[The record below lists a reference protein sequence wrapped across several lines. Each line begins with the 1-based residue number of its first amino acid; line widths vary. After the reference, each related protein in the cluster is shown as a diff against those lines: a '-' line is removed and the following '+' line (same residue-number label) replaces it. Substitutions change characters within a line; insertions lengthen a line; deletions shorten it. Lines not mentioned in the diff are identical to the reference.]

1 MKYIIDEKV
10 CKKHNLTI
18 NKNLSLL
25 LLKSCDGK
33 YSDVISKLIKE
44 EKLIEPN
51 ILDSDNTDCLYLTP
65 HQNDEVSSVVLESDN
80 SVPDKDRIEN
90 LVNKMR
96 ELFPK
101 GMKIGNSAWRGN
113 VRELKLRMQKFF
125 KLYGDYSDEA
135 ILKATKAYVDSFNGN
150 YTYMRI
156 LKYFILKSEIK
167 QHQNDVGEVVSQ
179 VEDVSELANI
189 LENPEEA
196 LVKRTRLI
204 QL

>member
-1 MKYIIDEKV
+1 MKYVIDEKV
-10 CKKHNLTI
+10 CKKHNLTLSEVLA
-18 NKNLSLL
+18 LSLVRST
-25 LLKSCDGK
+25 KNVD
-33 YSDVISKLIKE
+33 
-44 EKLIEPN
+44 KLIESLVKCEKLVKGDMFSEN
-51 ILDSDNTDCLYLTP
+51 EYLITQRWSDELDAVL
-65 HQNDEVSSVVLESDN
+65 LESDTTIP
-80 SVPDKDRIEN
+80 SSDRIES
-90 LVNKMR
+90 LVSKMR

-101 GMKIGNSAWRGN
+101 GMKVGNSAWRGN

-167 QHQNDVGEVVSQ
+167 QHQNDIGEVVSQ

-204 QL
+204 

>member
-10 CKKHNLTI
+10 CEKHNLTI
-18 NKNLSLL
+18 TEVLCLL
-25 LLKSCDGK
+25 FLKSCDGN
-33 YSDVISKLIKE
+33 YSDVVSKLIKE
-44 EKLIEPN
+44 EKIIESN
-51 ILDSDNTDCLYLTP
+51 TLDSNNIDYLYLTP
-65 HQNDEVSSVVLESDN
+65 HWDDEVSSIILESDN
-80 SVPDKDRIEN
+80 SIPDKDRIEN

-125 KLYGDYSDEA
+125 KMYGDYSDEA

-167 QHQNDVGEVVSQ
+167 QHQNDLGEVISQ

-204 QL
+204 

>member
-10 CKKHNLTI
+10 CEKHNLTI
-18 NKNLSLL
+18 TEVLCLL
-25 LLKSCDGK
+25 FLKSCDGN
-33 YSDVISKLIKE
+33 YSDVVSKLIKE
-44 EKLIEPN
+44 EKIIELNIPN
-51 ILDSDNTDCLYLTP
+51 SNNVDYLYLTS
-65 HQNDEVSSVVLESDN
+65 HWDDEVSSIILESDN

-125 KLYGDYSDEA
+125 KMYGDYSDEA

-167 QHQNDVGEVVSQ
+167 QHQNDLGEVVSQ

-189 LENPEEA
+189 LDNPEEA

-204 QL
+204 

>member
-10 CKKHNLTI
+10 CEKHNLTI
-18 NKNLSLL
+18 TEVLCLL
-25 LLKSCDGK
+25 FLKSCDGN
-33 YSDVISKLIKE
+33 YSDVVSKLIKE
-44 EKLIEPN
+44 EKIIESN
-51 ILDSDNTDCLYLTP
+51 ILDSNNADYLYLTP
-65 HQNDEVSSVVLESDN
+65 HWDDEVSSIILESDN

-125 KLYGDYSDEA
+125 KMYGDYSDEA

-167 QHQNDVGEVVSQ
+167 QHQNEMGEVVSQ

-189 LENPEEA
+189 LDNPEEA
-196 LVKRTRLI
+196 LIKRTRLI
-204 QL
+204 

>member
-18 NKNLSLL
+18 TEVLCLL
-25 LLKSCDGK
+25 FLKSCDGN
-33 YSDVISKLIKE
+33 YSDVVSKLIKE
-44 EKLIEPN
+44 EKIIESN
-51 ILDSDNTDCLYLTP
+51 TLDSNNIDYLYLTP
-65 HQNDEVSSVVLESDN
+65 HWDDEVSSIILESDN

-204 QL
+204 

>member
-10 CKKHNLTI
+10 CEKHNLTI
-18 NKNLSLL
+18 TEVLCLL
-25 LLKSCDGK
+25 FLKSCDGN
-33 YSDVISKLIKE
+33 YSDVVSKLIKE
-44 EKLIEPN
+44 EKIIESNTP
-51 ILDSDNTDCLYLTP
+51 DSNNVDYLYLTP
-65 HQNDEVSSVVLESDN
+65 HWDDEVSSIILESDN

-125 KLYGDYSDEA
+125 KMYGDYSDEA

-167 QHQNDVGEVVSQ
+167 QHQNDLGEVVSQ
-179 VEDVSELANI
+179 VEDVSELANM
-189 LENPEEA
+189 LDNPEEA

-204 QL
+204 

>member
-10 CKKHNLTI
+10 CEKHNLTI
-18 NKNLSLL
+18 TEVLCLL
-25 LLKSCDGK
+25 FLKSCDGN
-33 YSDVISKLIKE
+33 YSDVVSKLIKE
-44 EKLIEPN
+44 EKIIESN
-51 ILDSDNTDCLYLTP
+51 TLDSNNIDYLYLTP
-65 HQNDEVSSVVLESDN
+65 HWDAEVSSIILESDN

-125 KLYGDYSDEA
+125 KMYGDYSDEA

-156 LKYFILKSEIK
+156 LKYFILKFEIK
-167 QHQNDVGEVVSQ
+167 QHQNDLGEVISQ
-179 VEDVSELANI
+179 VEDVSELANM
-189 LENPEEA
+189 LDNPEEA

-204 QL
+204 

>member
-10 CKKHNLTI
+10 CEKHNLTI
-18 NKNLSLL
+18 TEVLCLL
-25 LLKSCDGK
+25 FLKSCDGN
-33 YSDVISKLIKE
+33 YSDVVSKLIKE
-44 EKLIEPN
+44 EKIIESN
-51 ILDSDNTDCLYLTP
+51 TLDSNNIDYLYLTP
-65 HQNDEVSSVVLESDN
+65 HWDDEVSSIILESDN

-125 KLYGDYSDEA
+125 KMYGDYSDEA

-167 QHQNDVGEVVSQ
+167 QHQNDLGEVISQ
-179 VEDVSELANI
+179 VEDVSELANM
-189 LENPEEA
+189 LDNPEEA

-204 QL
+204 

>member
-10 CKKHNLTI
+10 CEKHNLTI
-18 NKNLSLL
+18 TEVLCLL
-25 LLKSCDGK
+25 FLKSCDGN
-33 YSDVISKLIKE
+33 YSDVVSKLIKE
-44 EKLIEPN
+44 EKIIESN
-51 ILDSDNTDCLYLTP
+51 TLDSNNIDYLYLTP
-65 HQNDEVSSVVLESDN
+65 HWDAEVSSIILESDN

-125 KLYGDYSDEA
+125 KMYGDYSDEA

-167 QHQNDVGEVVSQ
+167 QHQNDLGEVISQ
-179 VEDVSELANI
+179 VEDVSELANM
-189 LENPEEA
+189 LDNPEEA

-204 QL
+204 

>member
-1 MKYIIDEKV
+1 
-10 CKKHNLTI
+10 
-18 NKNLSLL
+18 
-25 LLKSCDGK
+25 
-33 YSDVISKLIKE
+33 
-44 EKLIEPN
+44 
-51 ILDSDNTDCLYLTP
+51 
-65 HQNDEVSSVVLESDN
+65 
-80 SVPDKDRIEN
+80 
-90 LVNKMR
+90 MR

-156 LKYFILKSEIK
+156 LKYFILKSEVK
-167 QHQNDVGEVVSQ
+167 QHQNEMGEIVSQ
-179 VEDVSELANI
+179 VEDVSELANM
-189 LENPEEA
+189 LDNPEEA

-204 QL
+204 

>member
-10 CKKHNLTI
+10 CEKHNLTI
-18 NKNLSLL
+18 TEVLCLL
-25 LLKSCDGK
+25 FLKSCDGN
-33 YSDVISKLIKE
+33 YSDVVSKLIKE
-44 EKLIEPN
+44 EKLVEPN
-51 ILDSDNTDCLYLTP
+51 ILDSDNADCLYLTP
-65 HQNDEVSSVVLESDN
+65 HWDDEISSVVLESDN

-150 YTYMRI
+150 YIYMRI

-167 QHQNDVGEVVSQ
+167 QHQNDAGEVVSQ

-204 QL
+204 

>member
-10 CKKHNLTI
+10 CEKHNLTI
-18 NKNLSLL
+18 TEVLCLL
-25 LLKSCDGK
+25 FLKSCDGN
-33 YSDVISKLIKE
+33 YSDVVSKLIKE
-44 EKLIEPN
+44 EKIIESN
-51 ILDSDNTDCLYLTP
+51 TLDSNNVDYLYLTP
-65 HQNDEVSSVVLESDN
+65 HWDDEVSSIILESDN

-125 KLYGDYSDEA
+125 KMYGDYSDEA

-167 QHQNDVGEVVSQ
+167 QHQNDLGEVISQ
-179 VEDVSELANI
+179 VEDVSELANM
-189 LENPEEA
+189 LDNPEEA

-204 QL
+204 

>member
-10 CKKHNLTI
+10 CEKHNLTI
-18 NKNLSLL
+18 TEVLCLL
-25 LLKSCDGK
+25 FLKSCDGN
-33 YSDVISKLIKE
+33 YSDVVSKLIKE
-44 EKLIEPN
+44 EKIIESN
-51 ILDSDNTDCLYLTP
+51 TLDSNNVDYLYLTP
-65 HQNDEVSSVVLESDN
+65 HWDDEVSSIILESDN
-80 SVPDKDRIEN
+80 SIPDKDRIEN

-125 KLYGDYSDEA
+125 KMYGDYSDEA

-167 QHQNDVGEVVSQ
+167 QHQNDLGEVISQ

-204 QL
+204 

>member
-10 CKKHNLTI
+10 CEKHNLT
-18 NKNLSLL
+18 LTEVLCLL
-25 LLKSCDGK
+25 FLKSCDGK
-33 YSDVISKLIKE
+33 SSELITKLISE
-44 EKLIEPN
+44 EKLTVDTNGE
-51 ILDSDNTDCLYLTP
+51 DNYYFLTQ
-65 HQNDEVSSVVLESDN
+65 HWDDEVSSVILESDN
-80 SVPDKDRIEN
+80 SLPDKDRIEN

-125 KLYGDYSDEA
+125 KLYGNYPDEA

-167 QHQNDVGEVVSQ
+167 QHQNDLGEVVSQ

-189 LENPEEA
+189 LDNPEEA

-204 QL
+204 

>member
-18 NKNLSLL
+18 TEVLCLL
-25 LLKSCDGK
+25 FLKSCDGK
-33 YSDVISKLIKE
+33 YLDVISKLIKE
-44 EKLIEPN
+44 EKLVEPN
-51 ILDSDNTDCLYLTP
+51 ILDSDNADCLYLTP
-65 HQNDEVSSVVLESDN
+65 HWDDEVSSVVLESDN

-167 QHQNDVGEVVSQ
+167 QHQNDIGEVVSQ

-204 QL
+204 

>member
-10 CKKHNLTI
+10 CEKHNLT
-18 NKNLSLL
+18 LTEVLCLL
-25 LLKSCDGK
+25 FLKSCDGK
-33 YSDVISKLIKE
+33 PLEVISKLIN
-44 EKLIEPN
+44 EKKLVKAELFDP
-51 ILDSDNTDCLYLTP
+51 DNTANLYLTP
-65 HQNDEVSSVVLESDN
+65 HWDDEVSAIILESDN
-80 SVPDKDRIEN
+80 LVPDKDRIEN

-125 KLYGDYSDEA
+125 KLYGDYPDED

-167 QHQNDVGEVVSQ
+167 QHQNEIGEIVSQ

-189 LENPEEA
+189 LDNPEEA

-204 QL
+204 

>member
-10 CKKHNLTI
+10 CEKHNLTI
-18 NKNLSLL
+18 TEVLCLL
-25 LLKSCDGK
+25 FLKSCDGN
-33 YSDVISKLIKE
+33 YSDVVSKLIKE
-44 EKLIEPN
+44 EKIIESNTPDSNN
-51 ILDSDNTDCLYLTP
+51 IDYLYLTP
-65 HQNDEVSSVVLESDN
+65 HWDDEVSSIILESDN

-167 QHQNDVGEVVSQ
+167 QHQNDLGEVISQ
-179 VEDVSELANI
+179 VEDVSELANM
-189 LENPEEA
+189 LDNPEEA

-204 QL
+204 

>member
-10 CKKHNLTI
+10 CEKHNLTI
-18 NKNLSLL
+18 TEVLCLL
-25 LLKSCDGK
+25 FLKSCDGNC
-33 YSDVISKLIKE
+33 SDVVSKLIKE
-44 EKLIEPN
+44 EKIIESN
-51 ILDSDNTDCLYLTP
+51 TLDSNNIDYLYLTP
-65 HQNDEVSSVVLESDN
+65 HWDDEVSSIILESDN
-80 SVPDKDRIEN
+80 SIPDKDRIEN

-125 KLYGDYSDEA
+125 KMYGDYSDEA

-167 QHQNDVGEVVSQ
+167 QHQNDLGEVISQ

-204 QL
+204 

>member
-10 CKKHNLTI
+10 CEKHNLTI
-18 NKNLSLL
+18 TEVLCLL
-25 LLKSCDGK
+25 FLKSCDGN
-33 YSDVISKLIKE
+33 YSDVVSKLIKE
-44 EKLIEPN
+44 EKIIELNTPDSNN
-51 ILDSDNTDCLYLTP
+51 IDYLYLTP
-65 HQNDEVSSVVLESDN
+65 HWDDEVSSIILESDN

-125 KLYGDYSDEA
+125 KMYGDYSDEA

-204 QL
+204 

>member
-10 CKKHNLTI
+10 CEKHNLTI
-18 NKNLSLL
+18 TEVLCLL
-25 LLKSCDGK
+25 FLKSCDGN
-33 YSDVISKLIKE
+33 YSDVVSKLIKE
-44 EKLIEPN
+44 EKIIESN
-51 ILDSDNTDCLYLTP
+51 LFDTNNVDYLYLTP
-65 HQNDEVSSVVLESDN
+65 HWDDEVSSIILESDN

-125 KLYGDYSDEA
+125 KMYGDYSDEA

-167 QHQNDVGEVVSQ
+167 QHQNDLGEVISQ
-179 VEDVSELANI
+179 VEDVSELANM
-189 LENPEEA
+189 LDNPEEA

-204 QL
+204 

>member
-10 CKKHNLTI
+10 CEKHNLTI
-18 NKNLSLL
+18 TEVLCLL
-25 LLKSCDGK
+25 FLKSCDGN
-33 YSDVISKLIKE
+33 YSDVVSKLIKE

-51 ILDSDNTDCLYLTP
+51 ILDSDNADCLYLTP
-65 HQNDEVSSVVLESDN
+65 HWDDEVSSIILESDN

-125 KLYGDYSDEA
+125 KLYGDYPDEA

-167 QHQNDVGEVVSQ
+167 QHQNEMGEIVSQ
-179 VEDVSELANI
+179 VEDVSELANV
-189 LENPEEA
+189 LDNPEEA

-204 QL
+204 